1 MEKLSTIGSVRFLIC
16 CPVATVIPITN
27 GDTSAL
33 LVESTIGKS
42 DALLY
47 TVKKIPISVK
57 IDDNRRNKDGGSST
71 EAVGTLDLFS
81 DIGSLASVLKR
92 FPKFTRV
99 YKGIY

>member
-1 MEKLSTIGSVRFLIC
+1 M
-16 CPVATVIPITN
+16 ATVIPITN

-33 LVESTIGKS
+33 LVESTTGKS

-71 EAVGTLDLFS
+71 EAVGTLEPFS
-81 DIGSLASVLKR
+81 DTVSLASVLKR

>member
-33 LVESTIGKS
+33 LVESIIGKR

-47 TVKKIPISVK
+47 TVKKIPTSVN
-57 IDDNRRNKDGGSST
+57 IDGNRPNKDGGSST
-71 EAVGTLDLFS
+71 EAVGTLELFS

-92 FPKFTRV
+92 FP
-99 YKGIY
+99 